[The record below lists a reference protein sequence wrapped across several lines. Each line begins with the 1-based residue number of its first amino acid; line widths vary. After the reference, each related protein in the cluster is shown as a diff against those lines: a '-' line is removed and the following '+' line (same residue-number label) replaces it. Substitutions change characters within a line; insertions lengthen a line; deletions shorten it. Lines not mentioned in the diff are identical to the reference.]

1 MANLSVFEAL
11 SDPTRRKIFEHLR
24 QGPCTVG
31 ELVSVAMVSQPAV
44 SQHLQVLK
52 EANLVRVEKRGQQR
66 IYSLNH
72 DGLSELR
79 SYVESFWDAAL
90 DAFQQAADA
99 QAREEQHNG

>member
-1 MANLSVFEAL
+1 
-11 SDPTRRKIFEHLR
+11 
-24 QGPCTVG
+24 
-31 ELVSVAMVSQPAV
+31 
-44 SQHLQVLK
+44 
-52 EANLVRVEKRGQQR
+52 VEKRGQQR